1 MTTGASHSWFANR
14 ESHAL
19 ELVVPPAETRFA
31 YIHKSPAGLFQWQ
44 AWVPFGGMKAFGEEK
59 DLEVAKSK
67 ALSVAATVV
76 WIEGVSKMP
85 EVEAPKVSDEAPRG
99 GKRKG

>member
-1 MTTGASHSWFANR
+1 MTTEASYSWFPNR

-19 ELVVPPAETRFA
+19 ELIVPPAETRFA
-31 YIHKSPAGLFQWQ
+31 YVHKRPDGVFQWQ
-44 AWVPFGGMKAFGEEK
+44 AWVPFGPMKEFGEEK

-85 EVEAPKVSDEAPRG
+85 EVEAPKAKEKD
-99 GKRKG
+99 

>member
-1 MTTGASHSWFANR
+1 MKAPYSWFANR

-19 ELVVPPAETRFA
+19 ELIVPPAETRFA
-31 YIHKSPAGLFQWQ
+31 YVHKRPDGVFQWQ
-44 AWVPFGGMKAFGEEK
+44 SWIPFGGMKEFGEEK

-76 WIEGVSKMP
+76 WIEGVSKVP
-85 EVEAPKVSDEAPRG
+85 EVEVPEA
-99 GKRKG
+99 KKKD

>member
-1 MTTGASHSWFANR
+1 MSESSSYSWFSNR

-19 ELVVPPAETRFA
+19 ELIVPPAETRFA
-31 YIHKSPAGLFQWQ
+31 YVHKSPVGLYQWQ
-44 AWVPFGGMKAFGEEK
+44 AWIPFGGMKEFGEEK

-76 WIEGVSKMP
+76 WIEGVSKIP
-85 EVEAPKVSDEAPRG
+85 EVEVPEA
-99 GKRKG
+99 KKKA